1 MDSQMQ
7 RDREAKA
14 DEAIN
19 AINRKAGRN
28 MPQAVGTAI
37 ALIAIILLCLWASPI
52 LFVVLVV
59 LFMIAGLWEL
69 RVDFATINLHIPLVT
84 LWICSTVTVLA
95 VYFYPRHV
103 VAMAVCVAVSLI
115 AVAFSATLQVWH
127 GRRVEKELDNK
138 ALTTPDAPD
147 RRTEQHSHLT
157 QVAVAM
163 FTVLYIPLLASCIV
177 MPLTFNEHY
186 FAHAMLIVFMPALS
200 DTGGLFAGMLFGR
213 HKLSPR
219 ISPKKSVE
227 GLCGSMLFAVAGAYA
242 VFACTYEPALWAT
255 RWWAPLLTGVIIGI
269 VGTYGDLCA
278 SMLKRDMGIKD
289 MGHMLK
295 GHGGVLDRVDSILMC
310 APFIC
315 VLLWATGL

>member
-69 RVDFATINLHIPLVT
+69 RVTSRRLTCTFRLSHYGSVPRSHCWRCT
-84 LWICSTVTVLA
+84 STT
-95 VYFYPRHV
+95 PRL
-103 VAMAVCVAVSLI
+103 AMAVCVAVSLI

-269 VGTYGDLCA
+269 VGT
-278 SMLKRDMGIKD
+278 M
-289 MGHMLK
+289 
-295 GHGGVLDRVDSILMC
+295 V
-310 APFIC
+310 IC
-315 VLLWATGL
+315 VRRCSSVIWA